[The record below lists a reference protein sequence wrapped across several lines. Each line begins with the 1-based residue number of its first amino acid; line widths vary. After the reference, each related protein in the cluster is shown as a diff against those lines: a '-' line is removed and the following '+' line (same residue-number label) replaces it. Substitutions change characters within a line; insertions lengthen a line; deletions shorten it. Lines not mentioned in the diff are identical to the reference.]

1 MTKPEDLPP
10 MQYRFLGRTG
20 LQVSV
25 ISLGGWLTYG
35 GHVDKEGT
43 FACMEAAYNCGVNF
57 FDTAEAY
64 AGGESEVVM
73 GQAIKHFGWNRN
85 DLVISTK
92 LYWGGKFGK
101 NPINNTGLSRKHI
114 IEGMNQS
121 LARLDLEYVDIV
133 YAHRADR
140 RTPMEETVRAF
151 NHLIDTGKAFYWGTS
166 EWSADEITSAW
177 RVADRLGLIG
187 PVVEQPQYN
196 MLERQRWRANSPI
209 STARLASASPSSPSQ
224 AGHPLRKTVD
234 FVAGFWKTTGKEK
247 WDGVVEQVN
256 RLAPIAEKLG
266 TKLSG
271 LALAWTMKHSNL
283 SSAIMG
289 ASSVE
294 QVYENVRALEVIDK
308 LTPEIMAEIDEILQ
322 NKPPRSLLGS
332 KSGSKNTHQPNEM
345 TSLPNYKYGH
355 FLVTSPSP
363 FVAHVEINQPHKLN
377 SFHRDMWLE
386 FGDIFAKLSHD
397 PEVRAVVLSG
407 SGDRAFT
414 AGLDVKA
421 AAGEGPITASEVQDC
436 ISQMDKCEK
445 PVICILHG
453 VSLGLAIDIA
463 VCADIRIA
471 AEGTQLAVKEVD
483 VGLAADIGS
492 LARLPKVVGNSSWVK
507 EVCLTART
515 FSPQEALAVGF
526 VSQVHPNKQAAV
538 EAGLKMAASIAG
550 KSPVAVQGT
559 KEILNHARDHSIE
572 ENLRYTA
579 VWNSAMVLSDDFKK
593 AILAGLTKKK
603 PTFEKL

>member
-1 MTKPEDLPP
+1 
-10 MQYRFLGRTG
+10 
-20 LQVSV
+20 
-25 ISLGGWLTYG
+25 
-35 GHVDKEGT
+35 
-43 FACMEAAYNCGVNF
+43 
-57 FDTAEAY
+57 
-64 AGGESEVVM
+64 
-73 GQAIKHFGWNRN
+73 
-85 DLVISTK
+85 
-92 LYWGGKFGK
+92 
-101 NPINNTGLSRKHI
+101 
-114 IEGMNQS
+114 
-121 LARLDLEYVDIV
+121 
-133 YAHRADR
+133 
-140 RTPMEETVRAF
+140 
-151 NHLIDTGKAFYWGTS
+151 
-166 EWSADEITSAW
+166 
-177 RVADRLGLIG
+177 
-187 PVVEQPQYN
+187 
-196 MLERQRWRANSPI
+196 
-209 STARLASASPSSPSQ
+209 
-224 AGHPLRKTVD
+224 
-234 FVAGFWKTTGKEK
+234 
-247 WDGVVEQVN
+247 
-256 RLAPIAEKLG
+256 
-266 TKLSG
+266 
-271 LALAWTMKHSNL
+271 
-283 SSAIMG
+283 
-289 ASSVE
+289 
-294 QVYENVRALEVIDK
+294 
-308 LTPEIMAEIDEILQ
+308 
-322 NKPPRSLLGS
+322 
-332 KSGSKNTHQPNEM
+332 M

-421 AAGEGPITASEVQDC
+421 AAGEGPITASEGGSED
-436 ISQMDKCEK
+436 IARKATNLRRYIYEFRIAS
-445 PVICILHG
+445 PRWTTVICILHG